1 MFFKSFYNEISK
13 NNYENYKRILLKIED
28 IQKIDA
34 FKSWKKMVQE
44 LHPVDEKE
52 IDFYFKKIYFEN
64 LKLDNQ
70 KKNLFH

>member
-1 MFFKSFYNEISK
+1 
-13 NNYENYKRILLKIED
+13 
-28 IQKIDA
+28 
-34 FKSWKKMVQE
+34 MVQE

-70 KKNLFH
+70 KKKFISLNCGIFEHFKISILLCNIFYFN